1 MKNYDIERILRPA
14 FKLFLIYN
22 YESVSTARLEE
33 ETGLTRG
40 AIFFKYKTK
49 EALFKAV
56 IDRYVF
62 DFNPGSLESEDIGC
76 LKDFIDTFLL
86 GVEKRMN
93 EMQLLGIS
101 NVHRGYF
108 NLLYQ
113 AVKYYPSFSEKITD
127 MFDKGLKVW
136 VNIVSK
142 AKDTGEIKPACDVYK
157 IALQFR
163 CIYSGMV
170 FENSLNQGL
179 DVKELREIFYSF
191 YNNIINGK

>member
-113 AVKYYPSFSEKITD
+113 AVKYYPSFSEKITV
-127 MFDKGLKVW
+127 FDKGLKVW

-163 CIYSGMV
+163 CIYSGMA